1 VKRIRGRAPSLR
13 PLSLGLVLCLGL
25 LIPASASALE
35 HPFLEDFGAANE
47 PTFTEAQGMAVD
59 QSTGDLLVIDAGN
72 RAAGEGSLR
81 RFHEDGTPSNFS
93 ALGSNVIEGL
103 TFNFPEEA
111 QVAVDNSGGSTEGD
125 IYVPQAQA
133 GIVKIYN
140 ADGSSVGQLTE
151 SSEGPFNEPCGVGVD
166 EDGNVYVSDFSGHVH
181 RFASPPVD
189 GESIDLVSG
198 KTCTVAAGA
207 GATDGFIFPAHL
219 NVEGGEVAKLNSTSG
234 AQQYQVHPGPTT
246 TVTVDP
252 GTGHVLIASGNE
264 VKEFDASGSS
274 EALPL
279 SPIAPGGEQVN
290 GIAVDETTGNVY
302 VARKGSPTI
311 EVWGPAALLPE
322 VTNEPASVIGG
333 TVTLR
338 GVLNAK
344 EGPPATCIF
353 EYVEVSAKGFEGAS
367 TAPCSPAGPFTGA
380 TPVAVSAEITGLP
393 EASYR
398 FRLVGENESGSVG
411 AKPPLLFNTLERVP
425 GLPDGRA
432 YELVSPAQKIGQVF
446 PREPFSV
453 FGSCSECLPGITI
466 QMMPMQ
472 STPDGEALLYE
483 GQPFSAGLASG
494 ANEYLARRG
503 AGGWGTE
510 SLSGPAFQNI
520 AAQGYAAFSTD
531 LSRGVIYQANPPLTP
546 NAPGRGGLAF
556 ANLYLRAG
564 GTLTPLIL
572 EEPPNRPPGTP
583 GAEENDPFQV
593 RYAGANAGSALSG
606 AFTHIAFEANDA
618 LSGLTGVAPAAPE
631 VEGDED
637 CAFNGSSCN
646 LYEWVNGQL
655 RLVNVLPGNEDAAGE
670 AVIGAGRLLSPP
682 VTSPIEF
689 PNVERAV
696 SADGSR
702 IFWSD
707 QESGHVYARVGG
719 TETLEVPG
727 PALCKESVPLAER
740 VCFQTAS
747 VDGSRVL
754 LSNGQLDEL
763 NEAGSAYEP
772 SADLTEGEGGF
783 EGILGTSEDLSRIYF
798 VDKAALS
805 EEANANGEQAEEGKL
820 NLYLWEEGE
829 TTFIGQLVGLDN
841 DQGTSGR
848 YGTWKPGAP
857 GRLSQVSADGRYM
870 AFVSHARLTG
880 YDNRVSR
887 GSNCADSGPTLNCN
901 EVFAYDAL
909 KDTLSCASCNP
920 SGARPLG
927 HSVLSVTKGS
937 NAFFPFPQPGNLS
950 RAGEGR
956 LFFESKDV
964 LSPGDTNGEIQD
976 VYEWEPNGV
985 GGCKRAAGCVYLISG
1000 GRSENDSM
1008 FLESSHS
1015 GDDAFFITREQLV
1028 PADRNS
1034 QLDVYDARVGGGFP
1048 EAEAPFCEGDACAG
1062 PSAIPP
1068 AQPAAGSGEF
1078 SGAGNLTQRKP
1089 RCAKGKVRRRGR
1101 CVAKRRAPQQR
1112 KHRRRAGQDRRAA
1125 R

>member
-1 VKRIRGRAPSLR
+1 VRKQCGRSTRFA
-13 PLSLGLVLCLGL
+13 VLLLALCCLT
-25 LIPASASALE
+25 PASASALE

-72 RAAGEGSLR
+72 REAGEGTLSR
-81 RFHEDGTPSNFS
+81 WHEDGTPSEFS

-140 ADGSSVGQLTE
+140 ADGSPVGQLTE

-189 GESIDLVSG
+189 GESIDLLSG

-234 AQQYQVHPGPTT
+234 AQQYQVHPGR
-246 TVTVDP
+246 TVTVAVDP
-252 GTGHVLIASGNE
+252 GSGHLLIASGNE
-264 VKEFDASGSS
+264 VKEFDASGGS
-274 EALPL
+274 EAIPL
-279 SPIAPGGEQVN
+279 EPIAPGGEQVN
-290 GIAVDETTGNVY
+290 GIAVDETSGNVY
-302 VARKGSPTI
+302 LARKGNPRI

-322 VTNEPASVIGG
+322 VTNEPASVVGE

-338 GVLNAK
+338 GVVNAK
-344 EGPPATCIF
+344 EGPPATCFF
-353 EYVEVSAKGFEGAS
+353 EYVEVGAKGFEGAS
-367 TAPCSPAGPFTGA
+367 TAPCTPAGPFTGSA
-380 TPVAVSAEITGLP
+380 GMAVSAELTGLP
-393 EASYR
+393 EAAYR
-398 FRLVGENESGSVG
+398 FRLVGENENGSVG
-411 AKPPLLFNTLERVP
+411 AKPPLLFNTFERLP

-446 PREPFSV
+446 PREPFSA
-453 FGSCSECLPGITI
+453 FGSCSECLPGVTI

-483 GQPFSAGLASG
+483 GQPFSLGLASG
-494 ANEYLARRG
+494 ANEYLAKRG

-510 SLSGPAFQNI
+510 SLSGPTFQNI
-520 AAQGYAAFSTD
+520 SAQGYAAFSAD

-546 NAPGRGGLAF
+546 DAPGRGGLAF

-564 GTLTPLIL
+564 AALTPLIL

-583 GAEENDPFQV
+583 GAEQDPFQV
-593 RYAGANAGSALSG
+593 RYAGANPGSTLSE
-606 AFTHIAFEANDA
+606 AFTHVAFEANDA
-618 LSGLTGVAPAAPE
+618 LSGPTGVAPAAPAVGPNE
-631 VEGDED
+631 K
-637 CAFNGSSCN
+637 CAFLGSSCN
-646 LYEWVNGQL
+646 LYEWVAGQL

-670 AVIGAGRLLSPP
+670 AVIGSGRLLSNALSAP
-682 VTSPIEF
+682 TEF

-727 PALCKESVPLAER
+727 PALCKESVPAAER
-740 VCFQTAS
+740 ACFQTAS

-754 LSNGQLDEL
+754 LSDGSLYELDG
-763 NEAGSAYEP
+763 ASSAYEP
-772 SADLTEGEGGF
+772 VADLTEGEGSF

-805 EEANANGEQAEEGKL
+805 EEANANGEQAEGGKF

-829 TTFIGQLVGLDN
+829 TTFIGRLDGSDN
-841 DQGTSGR
+841 LQATNGH
-848 YGTWKPGAP
+848 YGAWKGAGP
-857 GRLSQVSADGRYM
+857 DRLAQVSADGRYL

-880 YDNRVSR
+880 YDNAVS
-887 GSNCADSGPTLNCN
+887 GGGGNCVGNLIASPNCN
-901 EVFAYDAL
+901 EVFEYDAL
-909 KDTLSCASCNP
+909 KGTLSCASCNP

-956 LFFESKDV
+956 LFFESHDV
-964 LSPGDTNGEIQD
+964 LSPRDTNGRIQD

-985 GGCKRAAGCVYLISG
+985 GSCKRAAGCVYLISG

-1062 PSAIPP
+1062 PPAIPP
-1068 AQPAAGSGEF
+1068 TPSGADSSLF
-1078 SGAGNLTQRKP
+1078 SGPGNLTQPKA